1 MEKRTFALKG
11 MHCAAC
17 AAAIE
22 RAVRKLPGCED
33 AYVNFAAA
41 ELTVSGETPPDEEIL
56 SAVAKAGFSG
66 ERRQNTAKEEK
77 QKDAAD
83 QAAEREELVNLI
95 AAWAAGIPLVILCHL
110 HRIPFLTG
118 GILQAA
124 LLCGCLYAGRAFFIK
139 GIPALFRGRPD
150 MNTLVGTG
158 VAAGVI
164 YSLWVLFVQK
174 AGHLFFDAG
183 GMIIMLVLLGRFLEA
198 RARRKAVDAVRH
210 LSSLAPESAIELLP
224 DGSERKISS
233 EEIRK
238 GMKFKVLPGMKIPA
252 DGTVLSG
259 DSVCDESM
267 FTGEALPV
275 PKHPGSP
282 VTGGSVNGESVLIV
296 TGESVGEETLL
307 ARVIAVVREAQGSRA
322 PIAGI
327 ADRAAG
333 VFVWVVLGIGIVTL
347 AAHLLA
353 GHGAGSALSH
363 ALSVLVIA
371 CPCSLGL
378 ATPIALICG
387 IGRGASKGMLI
398 KSGAALEEMAAA
410 KAVVFDKTGTLTTG
424 QFTVAA
430 IETAGSSFDE
440 ARLLCCAAALEKSS
454 SHPLA
459 QAVIAEAEKRQLT
472 LPEARECRNRPGYGI
487 TGLISGDRFEVC
499 REEDTVGKEG
509 FTRAAVKC
517 NGEKVGVI
525 FFKDALRIE
534 AKEAAA
540 ALKKMGFAVEMLTG
554 DNLSAASTAA
564 AELELSGFHAG
575 LLPAQK
581 GEILKSLQRKYGK
594 VAMVGDG
601 VNDAPAL
608 ALADT
613 GIAVGSGS
621 AAAIEAADAVLI
633 SNDLRNVPA
642 VFALSRKTM
651 RIIKQNLFWAFAYNA
666 LGIPLA
672 AGLFEAFF
680 SFAHVSPAFC
690 AAAMGASSVTV
701 VLNALRLKFS

>member
-1 MEKRTFALKG
+1 MEKRFFTLEG

-41 ELTVSGETPPDEEIL
+41 ELTVSSENPDGEIL
-56 SAVAKAGFSG
+56 AAIAKAGFSG
-66 ERRQNTAKEEK
+66 ERRRDAAQEENRRS
-77 QKDAAD
+77 AAD
-83 QAAEREELVNLI
+83 QAAERQELLNLI
-95 AAWAAGIPLVILCHL
+95 IAWAAGMPLAVLCHL
-110 HRIPFLTG
+110 HRIPFLIG
-118 GILQAA
+118 GLLQLL
-124 LLCGCLYAGRAFFIK
+124 LLCGSLYAGRAFFLK
-139 GIPALFRGRPD
+139 GLPALFRGRPD

-164 YSLWVLFVQK
+164 YSLWVLFVQGS
-174 AGHLFFDAG
+174 GHLFFDAG
-183 GMIIMLVLLGRFLEA
+183 AMIVMLVLLGRFLEA
-198 RARRKAVDAVRH
+198 RARRKAVDAVSRLAA
-210 LSSLAPESAIELLP
+210 LSPESAIRLLP
-224 DGSERKISS
+224 DGSERKIAAG
-233 EEIRK
+233 EIRK
-238 GMKFKVLPGMKIPA
+238 GMTFKVLPGMKIPA

-282 VTGGSVNGESVLIV
+282 VTGGSVNGEGVLV
-296 TGESVGEETLL
+296 VSGESVGEETLL
-307 ARVIAVVREAQGSRA
+307 ARIIAAVREAQGTRA

-327 ADRAAG
+327 ADKAAG
-333 VFVWVVLGIGIVTL
+333 VFVWVVLGIGALTF
-347 AAHLLA
+347 AGHLLA
-353 GHGAGSALSH
+353 GHTVGAALSH
-363 ALSVLVIA
+363 TLGVLVIA

-387 IGRGASKGMLI
+387 IGSGASKGLLI
-398 KSGAALEEMAAA
+398 KSGAALEEMAGV

-424 QFTVAA
+424 KFTVAA
-430 IETAGSSFDE
+430 VESADGSFDE
-440 ARLLCCAAALEKSS
+440 ARILGCAAALEKSS

-472 LPEARECRNRPGYGI
+472 LPEARGCLNRPGYGI
-487 TGLISGDRFEVC
+487 TGVIGEERFEVC
-499 REEDTVGKEG
+499 REEDTAGKAG
-509 FTRAAVKC
+509 FTGASVKC
-517 NGEKVGVI
+517 SGKKIGTI
-525 FFKDALRIE
+525 LFRDALRPE
-534 AKEAAA
+534 AKEAVT

-554 DNLSAASTAA
+554 DNVSAAAGAA
-564 AELELSGFHAG
+564 AGLELSGFHAG

-581 GEILKSLQRKYGK
+581 GEILGALRRKYGK
-594 VAMVGDG
+594 TAMVGDG

-613 GIAVGSGS
+613 GIAIGSGT

-642 VFALSRKTM
+642 VFDLSRKTM
-651 RIIKQNLFWAFAYNA
+651 RIIRQNLFWAFAYNA

-672 AGLFEAFF
+672 AGLFEAIFP
-680 SFAHVSPAFC
+680 FAHVSPAFC

-701 VLNALRLKFS
+701 VLNALRLKLS

>member
-1 MEKRTFALKG
+1 MEKRYFTLRG

-41 ELTVSGETPPDEEIL
+41 ELTVSGEPPDGEIL
-56 SAVAKAGFSG
+56 AAVAKAGFSG
-66 ERRQNTAKEEK
+66 ERRRSADENGKTKE
-77 QKDAAD
+77 AAD
-83 QAAEREELVNLI
+83 RAAEKRELVNL
-95 AAWAAGIPLVILCHL
+95 ATAWAAGLPLVILCHL
-110 HRIPFLTG
+110 HQGPFLLG
-118 GILQAA
+118 GLLQLA
-124 LLCGCLYAGRAFFIK
+124 LLCGCLWAGRAFFLK
-139 GIPALFRGRPD
+139 GLPALFRGRPD

-158 VAAGVI
+158 VAAGMI
-164 YSLWVLFVQK
+164 YSLWLLFFRRS
-174 AGHLFFDAG
+174 GHLFFDAG

-210 LSSLAPESAIELLP
+210 LAALAPESAIELLP
-224 DGSERKISS
+224 DGSERKISGK
-233 EEIRK
+233 EIRK
-238 GMKFKVLPGMKIPA
+238 GMRFKVLPGMKIPA

-259 DSVCDESM
+259 DYVCDESM

-282 VTGGSVNGESVLIV
+282 VTGGSVNGEGVLVV

-307 ARVIAVVREAQGSRA
+307 ARIIAAVREAQGTRA

-327 ADRAAG
+327 ADKAAG
-333 VFVWVVLGIGIVTL
+333 VFVWAVLGIGVLTF
-347 AAHLLA
+347 AGHLLA
-353 GHGAGSALSH
+353 GHGAYAALSH

-378 ATPIALICG
+378 ATPVALICG

-398 KSGAALEEMAAA
+398 KSGAALEEMAAI
-410 KAVVFDKTGTLTTG
+410 KAVVFDKTGTLTAG
-424 QFTVAA
+424 LFSVAA
-430 IETAGSSFDE
+430 VETAGTAFDE
-440 ARLLCCAAALEKSS
+440 DRILGCAAALEKCS

-459 QAVIAEAEKRQLT
+459 KAVIAEAEKRHLA
-472 LPEARECRNRPGYGI
+472 LPEARECLNRPGHGI
-487 TGLISGDRFEVC
+487 TGLIGEEYFEVC
-499 REEDTVGKEG
+499 REENTAGKDG
-509 FTRAAVKC
+509 FTRAAVKR
-517 NGEKVGVI
+517 NGEKIGVI
-525 FFKDALRIE
+525 LFKDTLRPE
-534 AKEAAA
+534 AKEAVA

-554 DNLSAASTAA
+554 DNLSAASAAA
-564 AELELSGFHAG
+564 AELELSGSRAG

-581 GEILKSLQRKYGK
+581 GEILEELRRKYGK

-613 GIAVGSGS
+613 GIAIGSGT

-633 SNDLRNVPA
+633 SNDLGNVPA

-651 RIIKQNLFWAFAYNA
+651 RIIRQNLFWAFAYNA

-672 AGLFEAFF
+672 AGLFETFF
-680 SFAHVSPAFC
+680 SFAHVSPGFC
-690 AAAMGASSVTV
+690 AAAMGASSITV

>member
-1 MEKRTFALKG
+1 

-22 RAVRKLPGCED
+22 RAVGKLPGCED

-41 ELTVSGETPPDEEIL
+41 ELTVSGEIPDAEIL
-56 SAVAKAGFSG
+56 AAIAQAGFSG
-66 ERRQNTAKEEK
+66 ERRRDTAEGEK
-77 QKDAAD
+77 QKDAAE
-83 QAAEREELVNLI
+83 QAAERRELANLVI
-95 AAWAAGIPLVILCHL
+95 AWAAGIPLVILCHL
-110 HRIPFLTG
+110 HCVPFLLG
-118 GILQAA
+118 GLLQAA
-124 LLCGCLYAGRAFFIK
+124 LLCGCLYAGRAFFLK
-139 GIPALFRGRPD
+139 GLPALFRGRPD

-164 YSLWVLFVQK
+164 YSLWVLFVRK
-174 AGHLFFDAG
+174 SGHLFFDAG

-198 RARRKAVDAVRH
+198 RARRKAVDAVRR

-224 DGSERKISS
+224 DGSERKIPGDA
-233 EEIRK
+233 IRR
-238 GMKFKVLPGMKIPA
+238 GMRFKVLPGMKIPA
-252 DGTVLSG
+252 DGKVLSG

-282 VTGGSVNGESVLIV
+282 VTGGSVNGEGVLV
-296 TGESVGEETLL
+296 VSGESVGEETLL

-327 ADRAAG
+327 ADKAAG
-333 VFVWVVLGIGIVTL
+333 VFVWVVLGIGAVTF
-347 AAHLLA
+347 AGHLLA
-353 GHGAGSALSH
+353 GHGAYAALSH
-363 ALSVLVIA
+363 ALGVLVIA

-378 ATPIALICG
+378 ATPVALICG
-387 IGRGASKGMLI
+387 IGRGASQGMLI
-398 KSGAALEEMAAA
+398 KNGAALEEMAAVR
-410 KAVVFDKTGTLTTG
+410 AVVFDKTGTLTTG
-424 QFTVAA
+424 KFSVSAV
-430 IETAGSSFDE
+430 ETAGSAFDE
-440 ARLLCCAAALEKSS
+440 ARILSCAAALEKSS

-459 QAVIAEAEKRQLT
+459 QAVIAEAGKRQLT
-472 LPEARECRNRPGYGI
+472 LPEARECLNRPGYGI
-487 TGLISGDRFEVC
+487 TGIIGGDRFEVC
-499 REEDTVGKEG
+499 REEDAVGKEG

-517 NGEKVGVI
+517 SGEKIGVI

-534 AKEAAA
+534 AKEAVS

-554 DNLSAASTAA
+554 DNASAASVAA
-564 AELELSGFHAG
+564 AELELSGFHAC
-575 LLPAQK
+575 LLPGQK
-581 GEILKSLQRKYGK
+581 GEILKSLQQKYGK

-613 GIAVGSGS
+613 GIAVGSGT

-633 SNDLRNVPA
+633 SEDLRNVPA

-651 RIIKQNLFWAFAYNA
+651 RIIRQNLFWAFAYNA

-701 VLNALRLKFS
+701 VLNALRLKFN